1 MQNAI
6 WCFTDL
12 EARWDHYDNLLW
24 VIQQICITP
33 EFDSSPFASRYLA
46 TIELIRNRSYR
57 DHWAFTCLSLQ
68 STLQT
73 LSIQPEWLYLL
84 IHTNCNQSCSLLAAG
99 TLVHRKGGE
108 KKDDCPKPMRMRE
121 RILTGVTPRM
131 WPKYQRQR
139 PSPVKN
145 KAIHLN
151 KVMFWTWH
159 TSSVVCIDSQWYS
172 CNTWVFL
179 HGLPLK
185 Y

>member
-84 IHTNCNQSCSLLAAG
+84 IHTNCNQSCRLLAAG

-108 KKDDCPKPMRMRE
+108 KKDDCPKPMRMMRE
-121 RILTGVTPRM
+121 NSDWCYTKNVAKISKTTPQSCKKQSNSPKQSHVLNLTH
-131 WPKYQRQR
+131 KQR
-139 PSPVKN
+139 
-145 KAIHLN
+145 
-151 KVMFWTWH
+151 
-159 TSSVVCIDSQWYS
+159 C
-172 CNTWVFL
+172 L
-179 HGLPLK
+179 HW
-185 Y
+185 